1 VSRALYEE
9 TRDLPIVSPHGHVD
23 ARILAENAAFPE
35 PASLIVQ
42 PDHYILR
49 LLYAN
54 GVPLEA
60 LLKDEPRR
68 VWQLFAEHY
77 YLFRGTP
84 TGAWLDYELYEL
96 FAIGYRLSGDTAERA
111 YDAIV
116 EKLASPEFRPRA
128 RFERFNIEV
137 LATTDA
143 ATDTLGTIA
152 RSRVRLEGPRHS
164 DVPAGRAVQD
174 FLARV

>member
-1 VSRALYEE
+1 MDGSRAPRRSRDRPYPGRRGRDGLLAARVRARLGSNSLNPDRFFDPDPSILRVARALYEE
-9 TRDLPIVSPHGHVD
+9 TRGLPIVSPHGHVD
-23 ARILAENAAFPE
+23 ARILAENAPFPE

-60 LLKDEPRR
+60 LLEGEPRR

-84 TGAWLDYELYEL
+84 TGAWLDYELNEL
-96 FAIGYRLSGDTAERA
+96 FAIGYRLSGDTA
-111 YDAIV
+111 
-116 EKLASPEFRPRA
+116 
-128 RFERFNIEV
+128 
-137 LATTDA
+137 
-143 ATDTLGTIA
+143 
-152 RSRVRLEGPRHS
+152 
-164 DVPAGRAVQD
+164 
-174 FLARV
+174 